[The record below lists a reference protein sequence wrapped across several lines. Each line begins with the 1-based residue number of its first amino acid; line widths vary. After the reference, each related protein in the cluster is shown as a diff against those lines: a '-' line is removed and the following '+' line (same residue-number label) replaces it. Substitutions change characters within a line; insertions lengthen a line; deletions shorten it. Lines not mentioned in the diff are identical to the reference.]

1 VLPGFDD
8 CLTAADED
16 CNGTAPGCT
25 GIHAWSKR
33 FGNADEQRSV
43 SVATDSA
50 GNVFVTRYF
59 NGSVDFGG
67 GPLTSSGPGDLFV
80 ARYGSTGTL
89 AWSRRFGGL
98 GYQYGSGVA
107 IGTPGNPVVAGY
119 FQTSV
124 DFGSGAFAAAGLY
137 DGFVASLAP

>member
-1 VLPGFDD
+1 VTGGF
-8 CLTAADED
+8 
-16 CNGTAPGCT
+16 
-25 GIHAWSKR
+25 
-33 FGNADEQRSV
+33 Q
-43 SVATDSA
+43 
-50 GNVFVTRYF
+50 
-59 NGSVDFGG
+59 GSVDFGG
-67 GPLTSSGPGDLFV
+67 GVLTSSGPGDLFV
-80 ARYGSTGTL
+80 ARYGPTGAH

-107 IGTPGNPVVAGY
+107 VGMPGNPIVAGY